1 MRSILKVNASYNPVM
16 QCPIC
21 GIDFDPT
28 VHHGGWQKRYCSRRC
43 LSKSETYRMR
53 INYIRRHAVFLFR
66 MAYQML
72 TEAKQLV
79 DSIPGHEMGLRFP
92 AHQELWDWYHKFKWE
107 GDSVVVTKASITTHA
122 PDSRRRASRREGPVV
137 NPDSG
142 SALDVN
148 PKPDSALDVNP
159 GSDSCSEI
167 AS

>member
-1 MRSILKVNASYNPVM
+1 M

-21 GIDFDPT
+21 GTEFDPT

-107 GDSVVVTKASITTHA
+107 GDSVVVTNASITTHA

-137 NPDSG
+137 NLNSDSG
-142 SALDVN
+142 SAPETDVDPN
-148 PKPDSALDVNP
+148 PEP
-159 GSDSCSEI
+159 DSCSEI